1 LRRTIADWLSVKG
14 IRKERLAADMG
25 VSVPTVYHWIDK
37 PEKITFEKGKK
48 IANAIGV
55 ELDEIIFLP

>member
-1 LRRTIADWLSVKG
+1 MRRTIAEWMSVKG

-25 VSVPTVYHWIDK
+25 VSVPTVYHWIYK

-48 IANAIGV
+48 IANALGV
-55 ELDEIIFLP
+55 EIDEIIFLP